1 DPQIPLFIGFYE
13 CANNFFFKGRNWADV
28 ASILVGNTIDYLKTK
43 ERVEQAIAKN
53 ANDFSLFQLRG
64 FAYEMINLSWLE
76 RKLCNI
82 FFAKVPECTVDEA
95 IAGFSEIYFAPFA
108 WAYCIIYCTFLGAV
122 HIKKLLAIKFLND
135 VKNIKEK
142 DDGILEDIQQIQN
155 LVAKC
160 G

>member
-1 DPQIPLFIGFYE
+1 MIQ
-13 CANNFFFKGRNWADV
+13 ANKR
-28 ASILVGNTIDYLKTK
+28 
-43 ERVEQAIAKN
+43 
-53 ANDFSLFQLRG
+53 
-64 FAYEMINLSWLE
+64 
-76 RKLCNI
+76 
-82 FFAKVPECTVDEA
+82 
-95 IAGFSEIYFAPFA
+95 APFA

-160 G
+160 GWIFSFIPYPILNFYGFIFLLNILKISFTFFSFLEKFNYYYCQICFQVFTFSNNFISKALLEFIKKRSKKQFKENKKCSFSVYFNDIQIFIIR